1 MTKLSQLIYFIEVI
15 PNLLPENAR
24 EGVTIN
30 LQDPTDLESTFLTDV
45 RPIRLNI
52 HATVIAGVSD
62 VSDKTC
68 KHPTISCTI
77 LYLYFLME

>member
-30 LQDPTDLESTFLTDV
+30 LLDPTDLESTLLRDV
-45 RPIRLNI
+45 RPIRLYI
-52 HATVIAGVSD
+52 HATIIAGVSD
-62 VSDKTC
+62 VRDKTC

>member
-15 PNLLPENAR
+15 PNLFPENAR

-30 LQDPTDLESTFLTDV
+30 LLDPTDLESTLLRDV
-45 RPIRLNI
+45 RPIRLYI
-52 HATVIAGVSD
+52 HATIIAGVSD
-62 VSDKTC
+62 VRDKTC

-77 LYLYFLME
+77 LNLYLLME

>member
-1 MTKLSQLIYFIEVI
+1 MTKLFQLIYFIEVVT
-15 PNLLPENAR
+15 NLFPENAR

-30 LQDPTDLESTFLTDV
+30 LLDPTDLESTLLTDV

-62 VSDKTC
+62 VRDKTC

-77 LYLYFLME
+77 LNLYLLME

>member
-30 LQDPTDLESTFLTDV
+30 LLDPTDLESALLTDV

-52 HATVIAGVSD
+52 HATIIAGVSD
-62 VSDKTC
+62 VRDKTC

-77 LYLYFLME
+77 LNLYLLME